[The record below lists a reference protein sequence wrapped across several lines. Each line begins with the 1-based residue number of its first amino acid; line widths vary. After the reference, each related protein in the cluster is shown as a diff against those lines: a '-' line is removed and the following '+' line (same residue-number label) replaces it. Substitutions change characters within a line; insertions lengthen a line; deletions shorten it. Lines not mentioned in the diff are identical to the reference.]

1 MKTLFTLIRFTFLL
15 AICCLAFTATSY
27 AQDEELEPAPP
38 PPVPGIVS
46 ITNVAI
52 PAGSNKCVGS
62 SINVNITLSEAVS
75 APTNL
80 TISLSNYATGLA
92 ALLNCTAS
100 DGSMTYT
107 INPGDGTSIT
117 KSYTIPAP
125 NAANVLL
132 FPDRKIKATIPSG
145 SMCSSNAS
153 RFKVLMVLAPTANTI
168 LNIPGC
174 VGSTALLDAGVLPT
188 NSSSVSWAASGA
200 GSFSSSSAV
209 SPTFIPTEGGQY
221 TFTVSATAT
230 NTLSCT
236 NSATV
241 GLFVQ
246 GVAIV
251 TPESP
256 SICVGATINLSAS
269 GGGYFN
275 LFSWSSSGNGNFSS
289 TLANPNATF
298 TATSAGVATFSVTG
312 SPLTGCTASATA
324 TVNID
329 PLPIVTISGAT
340 EICLG
345 TNIELNANGADMYSW
360 SIDYGGSYSSST
372 SNPLIQPTGTNA
384 GYYYYTVTGSST
396 ASCTATATA
405 TVFVGPVINPRFAP
419 ICLLGNPLSLSASGG
434 GSYSWRGPNNFSSTM
449 ASPTPKP
456 KSTNADAGI
465 YSVTVTATNACTASA
480 TLQVY
485 IGAGDIVIT
494 NNSTVCKG
502 GTIKLTATAVAGSTY
517 KWTKQV
523 GSTVYYGSSVNI
535 PNAKTSNAGLY
546 IVFATAPN
554 GCIGK
559 KETLV
564 NVSPIACVGTR
575 LATDLAEEQE
585 DGIKLTLSENPTN
598 GRMKVSVALSQES
611 RVQLD
616 WINLSGT
623 KLQGWESP
631 NNQALH
637 EFDIDVSTS
646 ADGLYL
652 LRAVTDTGQKSLRV
666 VKSNKQ

>member
-1 MKTLFTLIRFTFLL
+1 MKALFTFIRYAFLL
-15 AICCLAFTATSY
+15 AICCLAFNTTSY
-27 AQDEELEPAPP
+27 AQEEELEPAPP
-38 PPVPGIVS
+38 PPVPGIATITNLS
-46 ITNVAI
+46 ITT
-52 PAGSNKCVGS
+52 GSNKCVGS
-62 SINVNITLSEAVS
+62 SINVTITLSEAVS

-80 TISLSNYATGLA
+80 TISLSNYGII
-92 ALLNCTAS
+92 LNCSAS
-100 DGSMTYT
+100 DGPMTYT
-107 INPGDGTSIT
+107 ISPSDGTIIT

-125 NAANVLL
+125 DAGNVLL
-132 FPDRKIKATIPSG
+132 FPDRKIKAALPS
-145 SMCSSNAS
+145 SSLCSSNAS

-174 VGSTALLDAGVLPT
+174 VGSAALLDAGVLPIG
-188 NSSSVSWAASGA
+188 SSSVSWAASGA

-209 SPTFIPTEGGQY
+209 SPTFTPSVGGQY
-221 TFTVSATAT
+221 TFTVSATSI
-230 NTLSCT
+230 NSLSCT

-275 LFSWSSSGNGNFSS
+275 LFAWSSSGNGNFSS
-289 TLANPNATF
+289 TLANPVATF

-329 PLPIVTISGAT
+329 PLPTVTILGAT
-340 EICLG
+340 EVCLG
-345 TNIELNANGADMYSW
+345 ANIELNASGADMYSW

-396 ASCTATATA
+396 ASCTASASTA
-405 TVFVGPVINPRFAP
+405 VFVGPVINPRFAP

-434 GSYSWRGPNNFSSTM
+434 GSYSWKGPNNFSSTM
-449 ASPTPKP
+449 ASPTPKA
-456 KSTNADAGI
+456 KSTAADAGI
-465 YSVTVTATNACTASA
+465 YSVTVTATNGCTASA

-485 IGAGDIVIT
+485 IGAGNIVIT

-517 KWTKQV
+517 KWTKQLGSGTYL
-523 GSTVYYGSSVNI
+523 GSTVNI
-535 PNAKTSNAGLY
+535 PNAKTSHAGLY

-554 GCIGK
+554 GCMSK
-559 KETLV
+559 QETLV
-564 NVSPIACVGTR
+564 NVSPIACVGAR
-575 LATDLAEEQE
+575 LATDLADEQE
-585 DGIKLTLSENPTN
+585 DDIKLTLSENPTN
-598 GRMKVSVALSQES
+598 GKMKVSVALSQES

-616 WINLSGT
+616 WINLNGT

-631 NNQALH
+631 NTQVVH